1 MLRIT
6 VESGF
11 DFDTA
16 REIREAVRIKRGLAI
31 PAKVI
36 YKRED
41 IEVEITELTTEQSAM
56 GQYIKQVKRNA
67 YEKRGLESTSD

>member
-16 REIREAVRIKRGLAI
+16 KEIREAIRIKRGLAI

-36 YKRED
+36 YKREG
-41 IEVEITELTTEQSAM
+41 IEVEITELSTEQSAM
-56 GQYIKQVKRNA
+56 GQYIKTIKRNA
-67 YEKRGLESTSD
+67 YEERGLEPDPD

>member
-11 DFDTA
+11 DFDTVK
-16 REIREAVRIKRGLAI
+16 EIREAVRIKRGLTI

-56 GQYIKQVKRNA
+56 GQYIKQVKRKA
-67 YEKRGLESTSD
+67 YETRGIESEAN

>member
-11 DFDTA
+11 DFDTVK
-16 REIREAVRIKRGLAI
+16 EIREAVRIKRGLAI

-36 YKRED
+36 YKREG

-56 GQYIKQVKRNA
+56 GQYIKTIKRKA
-67 YEKRGLESTSD
+67 YETRGIEPETD

>member
-1 MLRIT
+1 MLKIT

-16 REIREAVRIKRGLAI
+16 KEIREAMRIKRGLAI
-31 PAKVI
+31 PANVI
-36 YKRED
+36 YKRES

-56 GQYIKQVKRNA
+56 GQYIKQIKRKA
-67 YEKRGLESTSD
+67 YEKRGINPETD